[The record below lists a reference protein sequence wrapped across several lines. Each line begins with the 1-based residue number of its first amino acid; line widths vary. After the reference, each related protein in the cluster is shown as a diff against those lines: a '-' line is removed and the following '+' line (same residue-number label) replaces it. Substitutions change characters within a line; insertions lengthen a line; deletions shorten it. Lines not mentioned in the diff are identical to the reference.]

1 MSITIA
7 GKKVGAIGFGLM
19 GKYSDADD
27 FRLVTRIISMTLHF
41 TGLTW
46 RATPTPYDDA
56 VKVMKAALDRGA
68 NFWNAAQFYGPPTAN
83 SLQLLNHY
91 FTKYPDDSKKV
102 VVSMKGCFGAT
113 GPDCSP
119 EGIKKSIDNCLE
131 ILDGKAFIDVF
142 APARID
148 PNVPVENTM
157 QTLAGYVKDGK
168 IGGIGLSECNADTI
182 RRAHA
187 VHPLSSVEVEMSL
200 FSTDPLSNG
209 ITKACAEL
217 NIPLVAYSPLSRG
230 WLTGQIHK
238 LDDIPA
244 NDSRR
249 NFPRFQPD
257 VFDLNLELVKEI
269 EKLAKAKGYTMP
281 QIAIG
286 WVQAQG
292 KQPGNPA
299 IIPIPGATTIPR
311 VEENLTPVAL
321 SAQDLE
327 EISQLLSKISVHGD
341 RYGGVYK
348 RFMNL

>member
-1 MSITIA
+1 MSIAIA
-7 GKKVGAIGFGLM
+7 GKRVGAIGFGLM
-19 GKYSDADD
+19 
-27 FRLVTRIISMTLHF
+27 
-41 TGLTW
+41 GLTW
-46 RATPTPYDDA
+46 RATPTPYDEA

-68 NFWNAAQFYGPPTAN
+68 NFWNAAQFYGPPNAN
-83 SLQLLNHY
+83 SLQLLNYY
-91 FTKYPDDSKKV
+91 FSKYPEDSKKIV
-102 VVSMKGCFGAT
+102 LSMKGAFGAT

-119 EGIKKSIDNCLE
+119 EGIKRSIDNCLE
-131 ILDGKAFIDVF
+131 VLDGKAFIDIF
-142 APARID
+142 EPARID
-148 PNVPVENTM
+148 PNVSVEDTM
-157 QTLAGYVKDGK
+157 TTLAKYVKEGK

-187 VHPLSSVEVEMSL
+187 VHPLASVEVELSL

-209 ITKACAEL
+209 ISKACAEL

-230 WLTGQIHK
+230 FLSGHIHK

-269 EKLAKAKGYTMP
+269 DKVAEAKGCTMP
-281 QIAIG
+281 QVAIA
-286 WVQAQG
+286 WVVAQS
-292 KQPGNPA
+292 KQPGNPVT
-299 IIPIPGATTIPR
+299 IPIPGCTTVSR
-311 VEENLTPVAL
+311 VEENLTPVTL
-321 SAQDLE
+321 TQQDLD
-327 EISQLLSKISVHGD
+327 EISQLLGKITVHGD